1 MRNGTGLPLSGAVVK
16 LIRVG
21 NNEPAVPVP
30 TTMSTSEGKYLL
42 LVPEGECIIRIS
54 KENYTYSDRKVIS
67 VSGFSSAVFDSRLAP
82 ITGEQT
88 TLTPAGGVIESYSDQ
103 AITSGGSLYKTST
116 LNPGGIKGVV
126 IYPENAV
133 ASEKTARMTFV
144 GPQAV
149 QGRSAR
155 APQ

>member
-1 MRNGTGLPLSGAVVK
+1 VILQGEVYDDGTGLPLSGAVVK

-21 NNEPAVPVP
+21 GNEPAEPAP

-82 ITGEQT
+82 ITNEQT

-103 AITSGGSLYKTST
+103 AITSGGSLYQTST
-116 LNPGGIKGVV
+116 LKPGGIKGVV
-126 IYPENAV
+126 IYQENAV
-133 ASEKTARMTFV
+133 ARKR
-144 GPQAV
+144 Q
-149 QGRSAR
+149 RK
-155 APQ
+155 